1 MKRLI
6 LFELMLL
13 FLATTFESDSPPGWF
28 QQTLPVNKI
37 INDIFFI
44 DSSNGWAVTAKSV
57 AGDTSY
63 VLKTT
68 NSGTNWNVVY
78 NLTNHFRVV
87 QFLDLNTGY
96 IAGGTVGGTAQL
108 YKTTDGGISWSIMLS
123 VLSGSNF
130 RDVFFVNKDTGWVG
144 DDNISGGAG
153 LRKTTDGG
161 LSWTQQLS
169 GSFAP
174 SKLFFINK
182 DTGWAA
188 CQNVNLYRT
197 TNGGSLW
204 TLQFASVFNI
214 ESIFFLT
221 PQKGWMKGAPDL
233 NGNGA
238 SYTTDGGS
246 NWISCQGNTSTAVG
260 YDIKF
265 INDSIG
271 FSGGSF
277 LEIPKSTDGGKT
289 WGYQNSP
296 IFTQLSTS
304 FFKDDSLKGWQAYN
318 GIVHTTD
325 GGGSLIL
332 GINQVSSEIPSDYM
346 LYQNYPNPFNPVTN
360 IKYSVKRETS
370 KLQGQSS
377 VKLMIFD
384 IQGKLITEL
393 VNQKQNAG
401 TYEVDWNASCFASGI
416 YFYSL
421 IVEGV
426 IHQTRRMAL
435 VK

>member
-6 LFELMLL
+6 LFELIII

-44 DSSNGWAVTAKSV
+44 DSSNGWAVTAGGSS
-57 AGDTSY
+57 ASDTAFILNTTNGGTNWLIQKTGIEQLDAVQFIDNNTGYAVGKLFLTTFLSIY
-63 VLKTT
+63 KTT
-68 NSGTNWNVVY
+68 NSGINW
-78 NLTNHFRVV
+78 TG
-87 QFLDLNTGY
+87 LNNISGL
-96 IAGGTVGGTAQL
+96 GP
-108 YKTTDGGISWSIMLS
+108 TDIY
-123 VLSGSNF
+123 
-130 RDVFFVNKDTGWVG
+130 FVNKDTGWIAASE
-144 DDNISGGAG
+144 NSTGG
-153 LRKTTDGG
+153 LYKTTNGG
-161 LSWTQQLS
+161 LNWSQQLS
-169 GSFAP
+169 GSFGP

-197 TNGGSLW
+197 TNGGGVWS
-204 TLQFASVFNI
+204 LQFASVFNI

-238 SYTTDGGS
+238 SYTTDGGF
-246 NWISCQGNTSTAVG
+246 NWTSCQGNTSTAVG

-277 LEIPKSTDGGKT
+277 FEIPKSTDGGKT

-304 FFKDDSLKGWQAYN
+304 FFKGDSLNGWLAYN

-325 GGGSLIL
+325 GGGNLIL
-332 GINQVSSEIPSDYM
+332 GINQISTEIPSDYR
-346 LYQNYPNPFNPVTN
+346 LYQNYPNPFNPLTN
-360 IKYSVKRETS
+360 IKYSVK
-370 KLQGQSS
+370 GQRSN
-377 VKLMIFD
+377 VKLTVFD
-384 IQGKLITEL
+384 ITGKEVTTL
-393 VNQKQNAG
+393 VDQEQSAG
-401 TYEVDWNASCFASGI
+401 TYRVDWNASGFASGI

-421 IVEGV
+421 
-426 IHQTRRMAL
+426 
-435 VK
+435 KN